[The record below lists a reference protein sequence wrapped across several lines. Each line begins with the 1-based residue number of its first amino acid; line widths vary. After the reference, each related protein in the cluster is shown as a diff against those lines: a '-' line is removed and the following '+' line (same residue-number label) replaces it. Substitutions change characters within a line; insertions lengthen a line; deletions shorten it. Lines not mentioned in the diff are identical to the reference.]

1 MCQTYPSPHVGNQG
15 GDVSDLRLGIRVGVM
30 PPDLGSR
37 NKANGLERIF
47 RYAELVGRENVIA
60 GVDCGFATLVGTP
73 MVVPT
78 IAWAKLGTLA
88 EGARLAGRKL

>member
-1 MCQTYPSPHVGNQG
+1 
-15 GDVSDLRLGIRVGVM
+15 VSDLRRGIRVGVM

-37 NKANGLERIF
+37 HKANGLERIV

-60 GVDCGFATLVGTP
+60 GVDCSFATFAGTP
-73 MVVPT
+73 TVVPT

-88 EGARLAGRKL
+88 EGARLAGRKQWGRPA